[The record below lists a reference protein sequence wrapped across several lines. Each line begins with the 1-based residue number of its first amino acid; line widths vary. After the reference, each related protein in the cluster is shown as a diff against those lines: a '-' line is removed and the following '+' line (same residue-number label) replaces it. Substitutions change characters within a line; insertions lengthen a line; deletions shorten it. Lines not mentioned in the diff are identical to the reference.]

1 MNDTHKF
8 LVVDDQPLITQALS
22 MLIKAEEPGAEV
34 DAANDI
40 FAARKLVA
48 EKGAEADLL
57 VLDLSMPGVFGT
69 SLLEEFVAL
78 HPSLKILVLSGVT
91 DRKTIL
97 NVLQKGAAGFVPKT
111 LDAALLTTAIH
122 FVLKG
127 GVYLPSKLIEESQ
140 KAGFFAE
147 VAPKSPAAPQSSAPK
162 LTPRQMDVLHELAK
176 GSPIKRICT
185 NLGLSEGTVK
195 THVSA
200 LYRAFGASNR
210 TEALL
215 AARRAGLDINI

>member
-1 MNDTHKF
+1 MTDCHKF

-22 MLIKAEEPGAEV
+22 MLIKTTEPEAEV
-34 DAANDI
+34 GAANDI

-48 EKGAEADLL
+48 EKGEEADLL

-111 LDAALLTTAIH
+111 LDAELLMPAIH

-147 VAPKSPAAPQSSAPK
+147 VAPKTVTPQPSAPK

-215 AARRAGLDINI
+215 AARRAGLDINL